1 MTVVRRPAEPDR
13 GLGLD
18 REPGAGSR
26 EPMREL
32 LMGYVTGPPG
42 RAAGEAAPPG
52 DVVREHV
59 SARDVVRE
67 AGR

>member
-1 MTVVRRPAEPDR
+1 
-13 GLGLD
+13 
-18 REPGAGSR
+18 
-26 EPMREL
+26 MREL

-42 RAAGEAAPPG
+42 RAAGGAAPPG